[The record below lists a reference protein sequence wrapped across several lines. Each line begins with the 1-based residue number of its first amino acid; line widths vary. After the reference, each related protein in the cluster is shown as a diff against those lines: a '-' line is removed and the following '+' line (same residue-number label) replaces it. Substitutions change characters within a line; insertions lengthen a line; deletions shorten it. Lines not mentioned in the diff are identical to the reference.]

1 MSIIMYTTPVN
12 MSTVHLD
19 KTCPPNSRLSFLHDL
34 SMAFGFQHAQDPLKG
49 SFLQSI
55 HLRFLQNV
63 LNVAVYTLQGI
74 NISHLGKRKIIFK
87 MPFLEDM
94 LVPWRVISKHFYGR
108 TFGETL
114 AESLRVQTLLC
125 TTTSVHWDHRHCQ
138 ASPIWRMLTTSFFN
152 THAAS
157 LSHASLPFLT
167 PESFKILRSRF
178 CCPGS
183 FPTNQNQLKTMFP
196 WKISSMQDTSISTWK
211 FRTPYSPQVTVNPHN
226 ITLTHVRLQV
236 SWATSEGTTA
246 PLRPLAHLKGL
257 DSWKKSGEP
266 PEMYETLERNGE
278 NYLPVSTGSRILSIN
293 CVS

>member
-1 MSIIMYTTPVN
+1 MCIA
-12 MSTVHLD
+12 
-19 KTCPPNSRLSFLHDL
+19 RLP
-34 SMAFGFQHAQDPLKG
+34 Q
-49 SFLQSI
+49 
-55 HLRFLQNV
+55 
-63 LNVAVYTLQGI
+63 
-74 NISHLGKRKIIFK
+74 
-87 MPFLEDM
+87 
-94 LVPWRVISKHFYGR
+94 
-108 TFGETL
+108 FGE
-114 AESLRVQTLLC
+114 LR
-125 TTTSVHWDHRHCQ
+125 
-138 ASPIWRMLTTSFFN
+138 TTSFFN

-183 FPTNQNQLKTMFP
+183 FPTNQNQPKTMFP

-211 FRTPYSPQVTVNPHN
+211 FRTPYSPQVVVNPHN

-278 NYLPVSTGSRILSIN
+278 NYLPVSTGFLSI
-293 CVS
+293 VS

>member
-1 MSIIMYTTPVN
+1 MFTETIGIA
-12 MSTVHLD
+12 
-19 KTCPPNSRLSFLHDL
+19 RLP
-34 SMAFGFQHAQDPLKG
+34 Q
-49 SFLQSI
+49 
-55 HLRFLQNV
+55 
-63 LNVAVYTLQGI
+63 
-74 NISHLGKRKIIFK
+74 
-87 MPFLEDM
+87 
-94 LVPWRVISKHFYGR
+94 
-108 TFGETL
+108 FGE
-114 AESLRVQTLLC
+114 LR
-125 TTTSVHWDHRHCQ
+125 
-138 ASPIWRMLTTSFFN
+138 TTSFFN

-183 FPTNQNQLKTMFP
+183 FPTNQNQPKTMFP

-211 FRTPYSPQVTVNPHN
+211 FRTPYSPQLVVNPHN

-266 PEMYETLERNGE
+266 PEMYETLQRNWK

-293 CVS
+293 RIIVEPIGSIEI